1 MDRAG
6 KAAAIVPVAAAAIV
20 GTGVGTCVGGSGGVL
35 LGTGGRVGF
44 ISVTREELL
53 VSSSIMMDI
62 TCHSPDFVL
71 IDFLNFFRQLPFS
84 ALSGSLLCF
93 FMLIF
98 RYFLMDDLPSF
109 FPYQDFGLSF
119 CSQEISINSCRV
131 CQRRSTPV
139 LPCPANGS
147 AETLAGFGF
156 VGLDF

>member
-1 MDRAG
+1 MDR
-6 KAAAIVPVAAAAIV
+6 KTAASVPTSAVAV
-20 GTGVGTCVGGSGGVL
+20 LGSGLGTGGGGSGGFL
-35 LGTGGRVGF
+35 LGTGGRGGF

-98 RYFLMDDLPSF
+98 RYFLMDALPSF

-156 VGLDF
+156 FGLYF